1 MMRYVLGYVLGFVCL
16 AALCLADVSHAEVP
30 GPDDAVITLNDFC
43 ANNEHA
49 SGSHCKTIITRAQL
63 ESLAAALQPGMSP
76 ELRGK
81 VATSYARL
89 LRMAAVAEKRGLDKT
104 PAFAQEMAYARL
116 QLLSQDL
123 GRVLR
128 QEADQVSASDI
139 RDYYQKNSISFLQA
153 TMARI
158 FIPGTA
164 KGTSKTDM
172 AQVAAAMRVRAVKG
186 EDPDMLQAAAYT
198 AAGIPGTSPKTTL
211 KNLRRSSLPPSHEIA
226 LDLAPGQVSEVI
238 SDPDGGHFIY
248 KMVHRET
255 LTLEEASP
263 EIRKTLA
270 DERYEVVLKGFSGGT
285 TLNDAYFASATVV
298 HPRHHVRTTD

>member
-1 MMRYVLGYVLGFVCL
+1 MRFVFL
-16 AALCLADVSHAEVP
+16 ASLCLAGAVQAEMP

-43 ANNEHA
+43 TDNERA
-49 SGSHCKTIITRAQL
+49 DGSPCKTVITRAQL
-63 ESLAAALQPGMSP
+63 ESLAEALQPGMSP

-81 VATSYARL
+81 VAISYARL

-104 PAFAQEMAYARL
+104 PAFTQEMAYARL

-123 GRVLR
+123 DRVLR
-128 QEADQVSASDI
+128 QEAEQVSASDI
-139 RDYYQKNSISFLQA
+139 GAYYQKNSTSFAQA
-153 TMARI
+153 TVARI

-164 KGTSKTDM
+164 KGMSQTDM
-172 AQVAAAMRVRAVKG
+172 AQVAADMRVRAVKG
-186 EDPDMLQAAAYT
+186 EDPDTLQAAAYT

-211 KNLRRSSLPPSHEIA
+211 KNLRRSAMPPSHEVA

-248 KMVHRET
+248 KMIRRET

-263 EIRKTLA
+263 EIRKALA
-270 DERYEVVLKGFSGGT
+270 DERYEAALKGFSADT
-285 TLNDAYFASATVV
+285 TLNDAYFASVTVV
-298 HPRHHVRTTD
+298 HPRHHARTTD

>member
-1 MMRYVLGYVLGFVCL
+1 MRFVFL
-16 AALCLADVSHAEVP
+16 ASLCLAGAVQAEMP

-43 ANNEHA
+43 TDNERA
-49 SGSHCKTIITRAQL
+49 GGSPCQTIITRAQL
-63 ESLAAALQPGMSP
+63 ESLAEALQPGMSP

-81 VATSYARL
+81 VAISYARL

-104 PAFAQEMAYARL
+104 PAFTQEMAYARL

-123 GRVLR
+123 DRVLR
-128 QEADQVSASDI
+128 QEAEQVSASDI
-139 RDYYQKNSISFLQA
+139 GAYYQKNSTSFAQA
-153 TMARI
+153 TVARI

-164 KGTSKTDM
+164 KGMSQTDM
-172 AQVAAAMRVRAVKG
+172 AQVAADMRVRAVKG
-186 EDPDMLQAAAYT
+186 EDPDTLQAAAYT

-211 KNLRRSSLPPSHEIA
+211 KNLRRSAMPPSHEVA

-248 KMVHRET
+248 KMIRRET

-263 EIRKTLA
+263 EIRKALA
-270 DERYEVVLKGFSGGT
+270 DERYEAALKGFSADT

-298 HPRHHVRTTD
+298 HPRHHARTTD